1 MPQTALRNRAN
12 YYIQNLINYSLIFPG
27 FGASRLLT
35 CTWNARQNEQEKNN
49 NNARAK
55 KEKLTAPKVSEVHGK
70 TLILLSFCAI
80 QRLFCYEPVDWI

>member
-1 MPQTALRNRAN
+1 MGLADYWPVLEMPDRMNKK
-12 YYIQNLINYSLIFPG
+12 
-27 FGASRLLT
+27 
-35 CTWNARQNEQEKNN
+35 KNN